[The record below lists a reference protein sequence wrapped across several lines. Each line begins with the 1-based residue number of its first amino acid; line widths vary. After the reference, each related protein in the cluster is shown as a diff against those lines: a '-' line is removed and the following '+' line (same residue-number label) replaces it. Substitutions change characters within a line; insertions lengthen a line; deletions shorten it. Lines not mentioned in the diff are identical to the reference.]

1 MSILDSVV
9 QVGIET
15 GAYGTAVAPTR
26 AFEAKSDP
34 WQRDVEYIESVGFR
48 KDQQTIRSDRHDTIS
63 VGATVSIEIDVL
75 NKGLGLL
82 LQHALGG
89 SSGPTQQG
97 GTAAYK
103 STFETN
109 DVGPA
114 TSYTVQVGK
123 ADSNGS
129 VQAFTYEGSMVTGWS
144 ISADV
149 GSAVSMT
156 FDFDSEAE
164 QNTTALATPSYPSGS
179 DVFTYVDCTVE
190 IDDSAQSTF
199 TSFSLSGDL
208 GMKTD
213 RRFLKGSAVKGQPK
227 RSSLPSY
234 TGSISGEFATMGN
247 YEKFVAGTT
256 FKLEF
261 IAAMST
267 AIAGSYYPT
276 FAVTMPSCVF
286 TGSTP
291 TASLDDLST
300 IELPFT
306 VLDNGS
312 DAAVKIEYTST
323 DTAF

>member
-1 MSILDSVV
+1 MSSILDNTVSLGV
-9 QVGIET
+9 ES
-15 GAYGTAVAPTR
+15 AYGTAVAPTR
-26 AFEAKSDP
+26 SFEAKSDP
-34 WQRDVEYIESVGFR
+34 WQRDVEYITSVGFR

-63 VGATVSIEIDVL
+63 IGASGSIEVDLLSNGV
-75 NKGLGLL
+75 GLL

-109 DVGPA
+109 ADGP
-114 TSYTVQVGK
+114 TGSYTVQVGK
-123 ADSNGS
+123 ADSNGGI
-129 VQAFTYEGSMVTGWS
+129 QAFTYEGSMVTGWN
-144 ISADV
+144 ISADI

-156 FDFDSEAE
+156 VDFDCEAE
-164 QNTTALATPSYPSGS
+164 QNTTTLATPSYPTGT
-179 DVFTYVDCTVE
+179 DVFTYVDCTIE
-190 IDDSAQSTF
+190 IDDSAVSSF
-199 TSFSLSGDL
+199 TSFSLDADNGLDL
-208 GMKTD
+208 A
-213 RRFLKGSAVKGQPK
+213 RRFLKGSAVKSQPK
-227 RSSLPSY
+227 RNALPSY
-234 TGSISGEFATMGN
+234 TGSISGEFQTMAN

-256 FKLEF
+256 FKLEL

-276 FAVTMPSCVF
+276 VAVTMPVCVF

-291 TASLDDLST
+291 TASLDSLST

-312 DAAVKIEYTST
+312 DAAVTIEYTST